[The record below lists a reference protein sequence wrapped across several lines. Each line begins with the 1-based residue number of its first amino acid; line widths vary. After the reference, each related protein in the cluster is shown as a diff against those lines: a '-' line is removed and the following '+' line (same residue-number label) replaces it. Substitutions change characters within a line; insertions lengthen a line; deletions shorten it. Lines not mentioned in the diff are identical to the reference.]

1 MEQCSFCGKTIDDVK
16 RLIRSPIRKTTY
28 ICDAC
33 ANLVVS
39 IVSENDG
46 KGKKEKAGS
55 AHRWSGKGKKSPL
68 RRNQQSY
75 KAASGYE
82 WPYQK
87 IEYPHGGT
95 KWNWKDIVG

>member
-1 MEQCSFCGKTIDDVK
+1 M
-16 RLIRSPIRKTTY
+16 P
-28 ICDAC
+28 
-33 ANLVVS
+33 
-39 IVSENDG
+39 
-46 KGKKEKAGS
+46 KAGS